1 MRKTLLFFILG
12 FVWLLALPLLAQE
25 KPGTVAGV
33 WYIKPKVGMQQQF
46 EQALKR
52 HMDWH
57 RQQKDTW
64 TVKVWQVGTGER
76 TGQYG
81 RGVFGLHWKDL
92 DSRAKFMEADGAD
105 YNANVAQYEESE
117 VGAVYLYH
125 PELSRPMPGDVPT
138 PIYST
143 VWYQLNMDGESDF
156 LLAIRKAHEAIQKA
170 NWPVYYE
177 FYELFNGG
185 EHPTYVLTF
194 PHKNWADFEPPE
206 QTFRAVLEKAY
217 GREEAESVLKLFDKS
232 VHCVRSELAVSR
244 PDLSY
249 VPEAK

>member
-12 FVWLLALPLLAQE
+12 LVWLLAVPVLAQE

-33 WYIKPKVGMQQQF
+33 WYIKPKAGMQQQF

-117 VGAVYLYH
+117 VGSVYLYH
-125 PELSRPMPGDVPT
+125 PEMSRPMEGDAPLSAVVE
-138 PIYST
+138 YH
-143 VWYQLNMDGESDF
+143 LNVGGESIF
-156 LLAIRKAHEAIQKA
+156 LMAVRKVHEAIQKS
-170 NWPVYYE
+170 NYPVYY
-177 FYELFNGG
+177 YLCELSNGG
-185 EHPTYVLTF
+185 DHPTYVFVF

-206 QTFRAVLEKAY
+206 QTFLAMLEKAY
-217 GREEAESVLKLFDKS
+217 GRDEAESVLKLFNKS
-232 VHCVRSELAVSR
+232 VHGLRSQIIAYR

-249 VPEAK
+249 VPPPAK